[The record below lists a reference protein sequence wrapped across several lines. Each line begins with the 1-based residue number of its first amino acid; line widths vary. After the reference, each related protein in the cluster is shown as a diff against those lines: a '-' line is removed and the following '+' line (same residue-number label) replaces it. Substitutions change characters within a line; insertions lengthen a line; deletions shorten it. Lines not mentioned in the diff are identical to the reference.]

1 MVIKQALNESS
12 DLDFSIYSWPKTMKL
27 DEEILIFNVRSCGP
41 PLTTNCCG
49 NQQSMIDSADRLS
62 RKTGSLRA
70 YITRQNKLRI
80 LRNQKVT
87 CDW

>member
-1 MVIKQALNESS
+1 
-12 DLDFSIYSWPKTMKL
+12 MKA
-27 DEEILIFNVRSCGP
+27 DEATPAYACGP
-41 PLTTNCCG
+41 PLATNCCG
-49 NQQSMIDSADRLS
+49 NQQLLIDSADRLS

-70 YITRQNKLRI
+70 YITHQNKLRI